1 MKMSVAVTPSCAAF
15 HAPAASEAHAASKG
29 YSCKTAR
36 DRGSPTDAGRCGTA
50 LSHLLARCC
59 MRPNTDFFARNVSSR
74 CGLKP
79 PATSAARVAPS
90 MGKSCSMRRS
100 LGSFDA
106 SSTPRDLERAAA
118 EGDPL
123 PCRAA
128 FRPAAVVPFL
138 PAGELD
144 LHPFLLPF
152 GRPRLVVLVGADGTT
167 PMTFPAPSPRTAGMS
182 PSALSFASFFP
193 SEKTDLSSSFLN
205 FQANMFRS
213 WSRLHNSWNE
223 PPGARRVFMSCHESI
238 AVDTS
243 SASLGSICTPR
254 GANTELMRFTSVL

>member
-79 PATSAARVAPS
+79 PATSAARRAVDGKELQHEALLGFLRRVVDAPRL
-90 MGKSCSMRRS
+90 GTRRRRGRPAPVPRS
-100 LGSFDA
+100 LPPRRGGSFSPRGARLA
-106 SSTPRDLERAAA
+106 SVLA
-118 EGDPL
+118 PL
-123 PCRAA
+123 
-128 FRPAAVVPFL
+128 
-138 PAGELD
+138 
-144 LHPFLLPF
+144 

-167 PMTFPAPSPRTAGMS
+167 PMTFPAPSPRTAG
-182 PSALSFASFFP
+182 
-193 SEKTDLSSSFLN
+193 
-205 FQANMFRS
+205 
-213 WSRLHNSWNE
+213 
-223 PPGARRVFMSCHESI
+223 
-238 AVDTS
+238 
-243 SASLGSICTPR
+243 
-254 GANTELMRFTSVL
+254 